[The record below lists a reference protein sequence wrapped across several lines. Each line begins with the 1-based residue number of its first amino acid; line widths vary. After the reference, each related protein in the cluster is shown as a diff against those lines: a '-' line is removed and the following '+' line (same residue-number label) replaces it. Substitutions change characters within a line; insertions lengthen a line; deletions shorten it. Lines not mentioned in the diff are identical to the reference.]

1 MIASPVV
8 WTLSLLA
15 VALLATMV
23 YFAIFF
29 MIVGLVGWVIVQFIR
44 SIVRV
49 LRFQFHRASANL
61 FNFCRD
67 VHIDPDG

>member
-44 SIVRV
+44 PIVRV
-49 LRFQFHRASANL
+49 LRFQFHRA
-61 FNFCRD
+61 
-67 VHIDPDG
+67 